1 MNVYLGRLGLCSLV
15 LLYSVSSAWGAS
27 LVSNTILTAPDGAAY
42 DTFGAAISVTPDGK
56 TALIGAND
64 GGYAVSPGYV
74 IPGAAYFF
82 STYATAA
89 GKKVTPLNPP
99 IDGKFGS
106 PLALADNGTTAVIG
120 APSATVDGKY
130 FHGLAYI
137 FINNGG
143 VWTQQARLVDPDGAI
158 GTGFGC
164 VADIADDGNTL
175 LIGSCSNFTE
185 NLTIG
190 SVSVFV
196 RENGNWRL
204 QKKFRGNDTE
214 ADDAFPSAVALSGDG
229 NTALVGAFM
238 DDGVGHNSDQGSAY
252 VFVRS
257 GEQWLQ
263 QEQLTAGDGGQ
274 WGYFGNAVALSSDG
288 NTAMI
293 GASRKNAA
301 YVFTRSSG
309 GWSQQ
314 AKLTPADLDPY
325 SSNFAASLALANSGN
340 IAVIG
345 DNQCARLFVRTGTS
359 WQEQEK
365 LTTKDPEAY
374 GFGQVLALADDGR
387 TVLVGAP
394 SATVAGNS
402 YQGAVYVFRPSIPLT
417 GANMLLLRSPD

>member
-1 MNVYLGRLGLCSLV
+1 MCSLV

-27 LVSNTILTAPDGAAY
+27 LVGNTKLTAPDGAAY

-64 GGYAVSPGYV
+64 GGYAVSPGYD

-89 GKKVTPLNPP
+89 GKKVTPVNPP

-137 FINNGG
+137 FSNNNGG
-143 VWTQQARLVDPDGAI
+143 WTQQARLVDPDGAI
-158 GTGFGC
+158 ETGFGC
-164 VADIADDGNTL
+164 VADIADDGNTV
-175 LIGSCSNFTE
+175 LIGSCSNFYM
-185 NLTIG
+185 NQTIG
-190 SVSVFV
+190 SVSIFV
-196 RENGNWRL
+196 RKNGEWRL

-238 DDGVGHNSDQGSAY
+238 DTVGRNNDQGSAY

-257 GEQWLQ
+257 GDQWVQ
-263 QEQLTAGDGGQ
+263 QQQLTASDGAQ
-274 WGYFGNAVALSSDG
+274 WSMFGNAVALSNDG

-293 GASRKNAA
+293 GNSWKNTA
-301 YVFTRSSG
+301 YVFTRSG
-309 GWSQQ
+309 GVWSQQ
-314 AKLTPADLDPY
+314 ARLTPADLDPY
-325 SSNFAASLALANSGN
+325 SSNFAAALAMVNSGN

-345 DNQCARLFVRTGTS
+345 DNQCARLFVRNGST
-359 WQEQEK
+359 WKEEAK
-365 LTTKDPEAY
+365 LTTNDPEAY
-374 GFGQVLALADDGR
+374 GFGQALALADDGK

-394 SATVAGNS
+394 SATVAGKN
-402 YQGAVYVFRPSIPLT
+402 YQGAVYVFRPVIALP
-417 GANMLLLRSPD
+417 GANMLLLNSP